1 MSEFTT
7 TELIE
12 RLKKLLGVKSD
23 GEVADRLSI
32 SRAALSMKKVRN
44 SPILNEVMHLAR
56 EQCIDLNWLLLGAE
70 PVHVIRGGVEDAVLL
85 RDEKGREV
93 SELKPSSK
101 YLQSRNLDPGS
112 LVVVRH
118 ENGDLSLVDTRVNK
132 ITTAGIYAISTGDS
146 VLLRRATM
154 RLDGSILFPSKTP
167 DIPPEQIDRSAAEKL
182 LVLGRVALVF
192 AAAD

>member
-44 SPILNEVMHLAR
+44 SPILNEVLSLAQR
-56 EQCIDLNWLLLGAE
+56 EYIDLNWLLLGNE
-70 PVHVIRGGVEDAVLL
+70 PVQVIGGDAGDLVTLS
-85 RDEKGREV
+85 DEKGREV
-93 SELKPSSK
+93 SEFKPSSK

-118 ENGDLSLVDTRVNK
+118 ENGDLSLVDTQVSK
-132 ITTAGIYAISTGDS
+132 ITIAGIYAISTDDT

-167 DIPPEQIDRSAAEKL
+167 DIPPEQIDKSAANKL
-182 LVLGRVALVF
+182 RILGRVALVF